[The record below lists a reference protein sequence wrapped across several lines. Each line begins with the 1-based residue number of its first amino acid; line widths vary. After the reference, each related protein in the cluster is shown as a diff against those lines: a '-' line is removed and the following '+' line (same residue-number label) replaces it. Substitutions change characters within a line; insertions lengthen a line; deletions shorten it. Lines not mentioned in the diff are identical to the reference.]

1 MASATTYNIAS
12 NREDIMS
19 GFTMLEPEKT
29 PILSMAKK
37 GSAPKASYSEWV
49 VDTLEEANTSS
60 TAEGTDVTTFEN
72 PGENR
77 ARLGNYLTR
86 KDKGWQ
92 VSDLEML
99 VDDAA
104 TDNQVATA
112 KTKKLAEHKRD
123 IEAILG
129 DDLEMSAG
137 NPGAATTRSLGKW
150 IQATAQATN
159 PVPADFRP
167 PSASINTTATAD
179 LTEDH
184 VNDVLESI
192 YQVTGDVT
200 NFKLVCGTALKR
212 KFSDWTRVQPAN
224 SVLRV
229 NMDSSSKTLTMN
241 VLRYEGDFGAVDL
254 IPDLFL
260 AKNSAAA
267 VSNARGYLINP
278 DLVQVAFADGPSHY
292 ELEDKGGGPRG
303 FYKSWFT
310 LRVKNPKGL
319 GKFAATS

>member
-37 GSAPKASYSEWV
+37 GTAPRASYSEWV
-49 VDTLEEANTSS
+49 VDTLDDVSLTPVS
-60 TAEGTDVTTFEN
+60 EGTDVTSFDN
-72 PGENR
+72 PGQDR

-86 KDKGWQ
+86 KDKSWQ

-123 IEAILG
+123 IESILG
-129 DDLEMSAG
+129 SDTEMSAG
-137 NPGAATTRSLGKW
+137 NPGAAATRGLGKW

-167 PSASINTTATAD
+167 PAASIDATATSSLD
-179 LTEDH
+179 EDD

-200 NFKLVCGTALKR
+200 NFKLFCGTALKR
-212 KFSDWTRVQPAN
+212 AFSNFTRVQPAN

-229 NMDSSSKTLTMN
+229 NTDASSKSLTLN
-241 VLRYEGDFGAVDL
+241 VMRYEGDFGAVDL

-260 AKNSAAA
+260 AKDSAAA

-319 GKFAATS
+319 GKFAASS